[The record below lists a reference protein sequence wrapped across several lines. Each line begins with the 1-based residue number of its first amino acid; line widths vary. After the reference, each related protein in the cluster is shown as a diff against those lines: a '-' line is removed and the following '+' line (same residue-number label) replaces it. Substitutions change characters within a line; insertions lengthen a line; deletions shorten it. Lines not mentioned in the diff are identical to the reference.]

1 MCGYVSYTEEMPLSG
16 AERQRRHREKIKKD
30 PKKLQQYKLKK
41 HEFYLKTKKSI
52 EFMNDREQ
60 HDVEN
65 DEKQSVV
72 NPAVSAKDRK
82 LRASLRT
89 KSKPVR
95 LLNYI

>member
-1 MCGYVSYTEEMPLSG
+1 MPLSG
-16 AERQRRHREKIKKD
+16 AESQRRHREKIKKD

-65 DEKQSVV
+65 DEKQLVV

>member
-1 MCGYVSYTEEMPLSG
+1 
-16 AERQRRHREKIKKD
+16 
-30 PKKLQQYKLKK
+30 
-41 HEFYLKTKKSI
+41 
-52 EFMNDREQ
+52 MNDREQ

-65 DEKQSVV
+65 DEKQLVV
-72 NPAVSAKDRK
+72 NAAVSATAKDRK